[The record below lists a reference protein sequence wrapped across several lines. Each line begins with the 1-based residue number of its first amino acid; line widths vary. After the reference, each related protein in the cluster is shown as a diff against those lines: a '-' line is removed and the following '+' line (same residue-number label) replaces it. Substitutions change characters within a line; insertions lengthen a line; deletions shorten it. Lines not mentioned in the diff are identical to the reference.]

1 MATLYEDGIGNVM
14 GIAKQQ
20 NQLKQ
25 PELQLNVAQ
34 HQPQPEQAPVPK
46 VPGSMG

>member
-25 PELQLNVAQ
+25 PELQLNVTQ
-34 HQPQPEQAPVPK
+34 QKQTETMGPK
-46 VPGSMG
+46 SVGKV